1 MKNYTGVSW
10 NKQKQRWVS
19 KIGIFDCGYFVEQI
33 DAVKARDLCIIKN
46 GLDYKKLQI
55 IKPK

>member
-1 MKNYTGVSW
+1 MKKFVGVSF
-10 NKQKQRWVS
+10 NRQKQRWVS

-46 GLDYKKLQI
+46 GLNYKKLQI

>member
-1 MKNYTGVSW
+1 MKKYTGVSF
-10 NKQKQRWVS
+10 NRQKQRWVS